1 MRTGNSAKL
10 GWEEARARLGVQPG
24 ASDEAVRAAYLE
36 KVRQHPPDR
45 EPEQFERIR
54 DAYEQ
59 LRDPALRA
67 RQVLDGPDPTQP
79 LPSLL
84 DGIKPA
90 RCFVGVKPW
99 LDVLKENRS

>member
-1 MRTGNSAKL
+1 MRTRNSAKL
-10 GWEEARARLGVQPG
+10 GWEEAAARLGVQPG
-24 ASDEAVRAAYLE
+24 ADDEALRAAYLE

-45 EPEQFERIR
+45 EPDLFESIR

-67 RQVLDGPDPTQP
+67 GQVLDGSNPAQP
-79 LPSLL
+79 LPTLL

-90 RCFVGVKPW
+90 RRFVGVKPW
-99 LDVLKENRS
+99 MDVLKENRS